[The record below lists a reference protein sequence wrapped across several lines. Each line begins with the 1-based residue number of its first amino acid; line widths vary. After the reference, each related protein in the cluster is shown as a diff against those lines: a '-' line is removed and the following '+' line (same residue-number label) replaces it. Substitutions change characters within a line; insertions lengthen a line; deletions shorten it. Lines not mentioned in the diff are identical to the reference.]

1 MKYLIAILAALV
13 FVGNASAAENDFR
26 QTTDKA
32 LANSD
37 PAAVVKALEKESYR
51 GNLVASQELGLMYR
65 DGRIVAQD
73 GAKARKYLKIAA
85 QENGTRLWHRRGLA
99 DAQFALAVMLRD
111 GAGGKPDASAARTW
125 FEEAAEQGHAQAQL
139 ALAHMYLKGAGVSRD
154 LERGFFW
161 SSIAATQLTEVAQKE
176 AEQLRDQSRGELQPR
191 QLAKA
196 TGQVEAWKPRSI

>member
-32 LANSD
+32 LAKGD